1 MTKKE
6 MRAAIVKIVA
16 SFCENNNVAY
26 KETWRFIYQHYEDMY
41 HIPVAT
47 WYKMGMHN
55 DKLSFLEAYED
66 LYATL
71 TKMYNLIK
79 ELK

>member
-1 MTKKE
+1 

-16 SFCENNNVAY
+16 SFCENNNVVY
-26 KETWRFIYQHYEDMY
+26 KETWRFIYQHYEDVY

-47 WYKMGMHN
+47 WYKLGQHG

-66 LYATL
+66 MYKTL